1 MVREKK
7 KLVYVHVKPF
17 TSLIIK
23 LISESDY
30 KNLMIL
36 YGKMTADRVLYSCSY
51 SFSRE
56 NIKHL
61 PVYSKECN
69 GLCMRPIV
77 HVIIHK
83 SDQ

>member
-17 TSLIIK
+17 TAIIIK

-36 YGKMTADRVLYSCSY
+36 YGKMTADRV
-51 SFSRE
+51 
-56 NIKHL
+56 
-61 PVYSKECN
+61 
-69 GLCMRPIV
+69 
-77 HVIIHK
+77 
-83 SDQ
+83 